1 MTETSPTDH
10 PFDATPSEYRA
21 DDSPEREV
29 N

>member
-10 PFDATPSEYRA
+10 LSDATTGEYRA